1 MAVATNKV
9 LAAVVALMM
18 VATGVVVYE
27 TVQGSD
33 ADATDG
39 LATYNFFFAKPN
51 DQSWTVLTGEGY
63 NAFIALYETLTDDNI
78 GFVVNGNYTT
88 TVNGYTTIN
97 STYGQFTSI
106 NNLIGSTYSVFIYST
121 TTESWVPGPT
131 TALGFYQAYSDYD
144 ANLRTANI
152 IIYDGTVASA
162 QAIGITL
169 PSGNELVSIT
179 DVTTSNA
186 FKVTFHISI
195 ANVNA
200 RPSSVPEAAWNYAV
214 SHQGT
219 YYGYGSNCYLALQ
232 NAIASAYGNN
242 SMYNISTGQIN
253 VSSYGYLSTLM
264 GVEEA
269 NSSTPAQSIWDYW
282 SIYMGSSVLPDG
294 SNYSLFTGGFLTPLS
309 GLGSSY
315 ECNELC
321 YQYVHSVYP

>member
-131 TALGFYQAYSDYD
+131 TAL
-144 ANLRTANI
+144 
-152 IIYDGTVASA
+152 
-162 QAIGITL
+162 
-169 PSGNELVSIT
+169 
-179 DVTTSNA
+179 
-186 FKVTFHISI
+186 
-195 ANVNA
+195 
-200 RPSSVPEAAWNYAV
+200 
-214 SHQGT
+214 
-219 YYGYGSNCYLALQ
+219 
-232 NAIASAYGNN
+232 
-242 SMYNISTGQIN
+242 
-253 VSSYGYLSTLM
+253 
-264 GVEEA
+264 
-269 NSSTPAQSIWDYW
+269 
-282 SIYMGSSVLPDG
+282 
-294 SNYSLFTGGFLTPLS
+294 
-309 GLGSSY
+309 
-315 ECNELC
+315 
-321 YQYVHSVYP
+321 